1 MFCVDRFEQGALLPE
16 ISLPPFSMLK
26 RHSRDRSVPKSGI
39 CEVSTGEI
47 NILKSCSGQIGLFQH
62 ALNKLRTPAIDMRQ
76 PRAGQV
82 GVRKICIEIR
92 GPMQVR
98 RGKVS
103 STKHRSADPAVSQI
117 PKFSADQKCK
127 RQGSWRFD
135 SSKRSK

>member
-1 MFCVDRFEQGALLPE
+1 MFCVDRLQQSALLPE

-26 RHSRDRSVPKSGI
+26 RHRRDRSVPKSGF

-62 ALNKLRTPAIDMRQ
+62 ASNKLRTPAIDMKK

-82 GVRKICIEIR
+82 GVRKICIENR

-103 STKHRSADPAVSQI
+103 STKHTSADPAVS
-117 PKFSADQKCK
+117 
-127 RQGSWRFD
+127 
-135 SSKRSK
+135 